1 MDDRILTLIGILLAL
16 FLGALDQT
24 IVATALP
31 RIVQDLQGLERYAW
45 VATSYMVA
53 STVLVPIYGK
63 LADMYSRKSIEL
75 AAIAVFLVGSL
86 LCAISGEF
94 GPIPLIGD
102 GMNQLIIF
110 RAIQGIGGAGL
121 FSMAFIVIADLFPPA
136 VRGKYQGYVSAVFG
150 LSSVIGPWVGGL
162 LTDYGS
168 DIIPGIAGWRWVF
181 YVNIPIGALALW
193 FIIAKMPPLP
203 PRGTR
208 QTFDYWSAT
217 LLIVGLIPLMIG
229 LQLDKNLYPWES
241 PLVLGLLGGGSLC
254 LILFYRRSL
263 RIESPI
269 LNLRLFQNRV
279 FSTSNAASFLLG
291 AAFMGIIV
299 FLPLFMVNVIGVS
312 STKAGASMVPLSLG
326 MVIGSVTGGQVVS
339 RVGNYKYILLCGIAV
354 MAVGVLFLSQMTPT
368 TTFASVLLYMALCGI
383 GMGPT
388 LPLFPLAIQNSVPVQ
403 NMGQATSANQ
413 FFRQIGSVIG
423 TALMGALLASALSGT
438 TLPAPSALA
447 EGVPEAITAQGT
459 AQPATTADHTRQR
472 QAQLL
477 KQAVEEQDQ
486 TTRQQLLDDPALPES
501 LKIELQ
507 NGRIT
512 ASTIDEVLSNLAMEP
527 NQRAGQSQDT
537 MKQTFAQA
545 ITSNYYYLL
554 FIVLLAWLVTWF
566 VPQLPLRKTNAPP
579 PVTEI

>member
-1 MDDRILTLIGILLAL
+1 MIGILLAL

-75 AAIAVFLVGSL
+75 ASIGVFLFGSL
-86 LCAISGEF
+86 LCGISGEF
-94 GPIPLIGD
+94 GSIPLIGD

-121 FSMAFIVIADLFPPA
+121 FSMAFIVIADLFPPTE
-136 VRGKYQGYVSAVFG
+136 RGKYQGFVAAVFG

-162 LTDYGS
+162 LTDYGGA
-168 DIIPGIAGWRWVF
+168 IIPGIAGWRWVF

-193 FIIAKMPPLP
+193 FIIAKMPPLLP
-203 PRGTR
+203 IGVK
-208 QTFDYWSAT
+208 QTFDYWSAV
-217 LLIVGLIPLMIG
+217 LLIIGLIPLMIG
-229 LQLDKNLYPWES
+229 LQLDKSLYPWTS
-241 PLVLGLLGGGSLC
+241 PLVLGLLGGGLFC
-254 LILFYRRSL
+254 LTLFYRRSL
-263 RIESPI
+263 RITSPI
-269 LNLRLFQNRV
+269 LNLRLFQNKV

-299 FLPLFMVNVIGVS
+299 FLPLFMVNVLGVS
-312 STKAGASMVPLSLG
+312 ATEAGASMMPLSFG
-326 MVIGSVTGGQVVS
+326 MVLGSITGGQVVS
-339 RVGNYKYILLCGIAV
+339 RVGNYKYILLCGIAI
-354 MAVGVLFLSQMTPT
+354 MSVGVLLLSQMTPAT
-368 TTFASVLLYMALCGI
+368 SFTSVLFYMALCGI

-423 TALMGALLASALSGT
+423 TAVMGALLAAALSGT
-438 TLPAPSALA
+438 TLPPPTALG
-447 EGVPEAITAQGT
+447 EGAPEAITARGT
-459 AQPATTADHTRQR
+459 AQPSA
-472 QAQLL
+472 LS
-477 KQAVEEQDQ
+477 EQ
-486 TTRQQLLDDPALPES
+486 TTQQQAEQLQQAILNGNESARQQLLTDPTFPEPLKRKLLNGQITPSNVGDVVQS
-501 LKIELQ
+501 LK
-507 NGRIT
+507 
-512 ASTIDEVLSNLAMEP
+512 
-527 NQRAGQSQDT
+527 SQDDQMVRQIQEN
-537 MKQTFAQA
+537 MKQTFATA
-545 ITSNYYYLL
+545 ITNNYFYLL
-554 FIVLLAWLVTWF
+554 FIVLLAWLITWF

-579 PVTEI
+579 PVVEL